1 MISPKEDKSLLER
14 EPRFDDSYCSMQA
27 IPKIPTA
34 QLKEIRALVSHA
46 RRFNDEVVRPMALK
60 TDLKTYQGPE
70 YLPWDLVQ
78 KANEWGFYTMF
89 IPKFFG
95 GQGWALPG
103 LNYVVEEL
111 ASACVGIANVVFVHY
126 LGFGTILASWNI
138 PLVNKICREVAE
150 GERTGNPCLIT
161 LAITEPGAG
170 TDVEEVELVDRGK
183 VTCYAEKVK
192 GGYIVNGSKIFIS
205 MGHVSTWHGLVAYTD
220 LKKPSENTVMLAART
235 GMKGLTFGKHED
247 KMGQRACP
255 ASELIFEDCFI
266 PDECVL
272 LDSRT
277 MRKSPLR
284 DTGELV
290 NQIIHYVVE
299 ASRPAV
305 GAFGT
310 GVARGAYEHALKF
323 ASETAVD
330 GKLLINHEWA
340 QIMLA
345 EMYKNVITGRLAY
358 CEANFS
364 NSLEGGIFSFL
375 QIKPLYY
382 YLKYIP
388 QFVIDTF
395 FVPCYKLKLVDW
407 FFHQIY
413 VEGQSLEA
421 QKRCSGWSSIA
432 KFFGTDMGMKNSQ
445 MALEMMGQA
454 GLRHD
459 RGAEKILR
467 DSKLLQIYEGT
478 NQLNRLNLFNCLIA
492 RSVPQARVFEEEQE
506 G

>member
-1 MISPKEDKSLLER
+1 MMKPKLVKALLDR
-14 EPRFDDSYCSMQA
+14 EPRFEDSFCSLQA
-27 IPKIPTA
+27 IPKIPKL
-34 QLKEIRALVSHA
+34 QLKETKILVSYA

-60 TDLKTYQGPE
+60 TDLQTFQNPD
-70 YLPWDLVQ
+70 YLPWELVQ

-89 IPKFFG
+89 IPKLFG
-95 GQGWALPG
+95 GKGWSLPSNAY
-103 LNYVVEEL
+103 LIEEL
-111 ASACVGIANVVFVHY
+111 SSACVGIANVVFVHY
-126 LGFGTILASWNI
+126 LGFMTCLASWNL
-138 PLVNKICREVAE
+138 PLINRICRDVAE

-205 MGHVSTWHGLVAYTD
+205 MGHVSQWHALIAYTD
-220 LKKPSENTVMLAART
+220 LKKPSENTVMLAVKT
-235 GMKGLTFGKHED
+235 GMKGFSFGKHED
-247 KMGQRACP
+247 KMGQRACC
-255 ASELIFEDCFI
+255 ASELIFQDCFI
-266 PDECVL
+266 PDEFVL
-272 LDSRT
+272 GDSRDYPNSQI
-277 MRKSPLR
+277 RE
-284 DTGELV
+284 TGDLV

-299 ASRPAV
+299 VTRASV

-323 ASETAVD
+323 ASETEVE

-345 EMYKNVITGRLAY
+345 EMYKNVIAGRLAY
-358 CEANFS
+358 VEANYS
-364 NSLEGGIFSFL
+364 NSLEGGILHFL
-375 QIKPLYY
+375 QMKPVYY
-382 YLKYIP
+382 YMKYVP
-388 QFVIDTF
+388 QFVIDMF
-395 FVPCYKLKLVDW
+395 YVPFYKLKIMNWLIRK
-407 FFHQIY
+407 IY
-413 VEGQSLEA
+413 VDGQSMEA

-492 RSVPQARVFEEEQE
+492 RAVPQARVFEEE
-506 G
+506 

>member
-1 MISPKEDKSLLER
+1 MIAPKENQSLLER
-14 EPRFDDSYCSMQA
+14 EPRFEDSFCSVQA
-27 IPKIPTA
+27 TPKIPGI
-34 QLKEIRALVSHA
+34 QLKETRILVSHA
-46 RRFNDEVVRPMALK
+46 RRFNDEVVRPLALK
-60 TDLKTYQGPE
+60 TDLTTFQDLE
-70 YLPWDLVQ
+70 YLPWDLVK

-89 IPKFFG
+89 IPKLFG
-95 GQGWALPG
+95 GQGWSLPSHA
-103 LNYVVEEL
+103 YVIEEL
-111 ASACVGIANVVFVHY
+111 SSACVGIANVIFVHY
-126 LGFGTILASWNI
+126 LGFMTCLASWNV
-138 PLVNKICREVAE
+138 PLVNRICRDVAE
-150 GERTGNPCLIT
+150 GQRTGNPCLIT

-192 GGYIVNGSKIFIS
+192 GGYVVNGSKIFIS
-205 MGHVSTWHGLVAYTD
+205 MGHVSQWHALIAYTD
-220 LKKPSENTVMLAART
+220 LKKPSENTVILAVKT
-235 GMKGLTFGKHED
+235 GTKGFTFGKHED

-266 PDECVL
+266 ADDCVL
-272 LDSRT
+272 ADSRDLPKSK
-277 MRKSPLR
+277 MRNTS
-284 DTGELV
+284 DLV

-299 ASRPAV
+299 VTRASV

-323 ASETAVD
+323 AGETEIE

-345 EMYKNVITGRLAY
+345 EMYKNVIAGRLAY
-358 CEANFS
+358 VEANYS
-364 NSLEGGIFSFL
+364 NSLNGGIFNFL

-388 QFVIDTF
+388 QFIIDMF
-395 FVPCYKLKLVDW
+395 FVPFYKLKITNSLMR
-407 FFHQIY
+407 QIY
-413 VEGQSLEA
+413 VEGQSIEA
-421 QKRCSGWSSIA
+421 QHRCSGWSSIA

-445 MALEMMGQA
+445 MALEMMGQT

-459 RGAEKILR
+459 QGAEKILR

-492 RSVPQARVFEEEQE
+492 RSVPQARVFEE
-506 G
+506 

>member
-1 MISPKEDKSLLER
+1 MIKPKEDKMLLER
-14 EPRFDDSYCSMQA
+14 EPRFEDSYCSMQA
-27 IPKIPTA
+27 IPQIPKI
-34 QLKEIRALVSHA
+34 QLKETKKLVSYV
-46 RRFNDEVVRPMALK
+46 RKFNDEVVRPMALK
-60 TDLKTYQGPE
+60 TDLKTFQDRG

-89 IPKFFG
+89 IPKIFG
-95 GQGWALPG
+95 GQGWSLPSHA
-103 LNYVVEEL
+103 YVIEEMS
-111 ASACVGIANVVFVHY
+111 SACVGIANVVFVHY
-126 LGFGTILASWNI
+126 LGFMTCLASWNL
-138 PLVNKICREVAE
+138 PLINRIARDVAE
-150 GERTGNPCLIT
+150 GQRTGNPCLIT

-192 GGYIVNGSKIFIS
+192 GGYIVNGNKIFIS
-205 MGHVSTWHGLVAYTD
+205 MGHVSQWHALIAYTD
-220 LKKPSENTVMLAART
+220 LKKPSENTVMLAVKT
-235 GMKGLTFGKHED
+235 GTKGFSFGKHED
-247 KMGQRACP
+247 KMGQRACC
-255 ASELIFEDCFI
+255 ASELIFQDCFI
-266 PDECVL
+266 PDENVL
-272 LDSRT
+272 ADSRYFPNSQI
-277 MRKSPLR
+277 RE
-284 DTGELV
+284 TGDLV

-299 ASRPAV
+299 VTRASV

-323 ASETAVD
+323 AGENEVD

-345 EMYKNVITGRLAY
+345 EMYKNVVAGRLMY
-358 CEANFS
+358 IEANYS
-364 NSLEGGIFSFL
+364 NSLKGGVLHFL
-375 QIKPLYY
+375 QIKPIYY
-382 YLKYIP
+382 YMKFVP
-388 QFVIDTF
+388 QWIIDF
-395 FVPCYKLKLVDW
+395 FVVPFYKTKIFDW
-407 FFHQIY
+407 LIRQIF
-413 VEGQSLEA
+413 VEGQSMED

-459 RGAEKILR
+459 QGAEKILR

-492 RSVPQARVFEEEQE
+492 RCVPQAKVFEEEKE

>member
-1 MISPKEDKSLLER
+1 MISPREDKSLLER
-14 EPRFDDSYCSMQA
+14 EPRFADSYCSMQA
-27 IPKIPTA
+27 IPKIPTI
-34 QLKEIRALVSHA
+34 QLREIRGLISYT
-46 RRFNDEVVRPMALK
+46 RRFNDEVVRPLALK
-60 TDLKTYQGPE
+60 ADLKTFQDPD
-70 YLPWDLVQ
+70 YLPWDLVE
-78 KANEWGFYTMF
+78 KANEWGFYTLF
-89 IPKFFG
+89 IPKLFG
-95 GQGWALPG
+95 GQGWAFPG

-111 ASACVGIANVVFVHY
+111 ASVCVGIANVCFVHY
-126 LGFGTILASWNI
+126 LGFATILASWNI
-138 PLVNKICREVAE
+138 PLVNKICREVVA
-150 GERTGNPCLIT
+150 GERTGNPCLIS

-192 GGYIVNGSKIFIS
+192 GGYIVNGTKIFIS

-220 LKKPSENTVMLAART
+220 LKKPSENTVMLAVKT
-235 GMKGLTFGKHED
+235 GMKGFTFGKHED
-247 KMGQRACP
+247 KMGQRVCT
-255 ASELIFEDCFI
+255 ASELVFQDCFV
-266 PDECVL
+266 PDENVL
-272 LDSRT
+272 VDSRYVRNSQIRT
-277 MRKSPLR
+277 
-284 DTGELV
+284 TGELV

-323 ASETAVD
+323 AGETAVD

-345 EMYKNVITGRLAY
+345 EMYKNVIAGRLAY

-364 NSLEGGIFSFL
+364 NSLNGGVFSFL

-382 YLKYIP
+382 YFKYVP

-395 FVPCYKLKLVDW
+395 IAPFYKLKIVNWLI
-407 FFHQIY
+407 HQIY

-445 MALEMMGQA
+445 LALEMMGQA

-459 RGAEKILR
+459 QGAEKILR

-492 RSVPQARVFEEEQE
+492 RSVPQAKVFEEE
-506 G
+506 